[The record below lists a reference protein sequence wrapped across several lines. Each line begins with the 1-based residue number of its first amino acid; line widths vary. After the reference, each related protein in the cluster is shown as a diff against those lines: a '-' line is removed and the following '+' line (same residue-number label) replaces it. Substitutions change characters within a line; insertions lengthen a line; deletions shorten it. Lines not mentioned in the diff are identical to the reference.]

1 MSDREKRLLFLFLG
15 VIFLLANFGALKLF
29 YLPKLKEARSEATQ
43 LEESTEQAEMELES
57 QSDLVDEV
65 KWLEDYE
72 GEPQTSQQAE
82 SELVQFVNREA
93 SNRRLEVKRR
103 KIQNAITE
111 EGLNYHRVR
120 IELEV
125 SGREQDLF
133 GWIHQLNSPR
143 DFRVVTMIRMFPKR
157 DDDTQV
163 DCQVVVE
170 KWHVPQV

>member
-1 MSDREKRLLFLFLG
+1 MNGPDAATDEQTQ
-15 VIFLLANFGALKLF
+15 
-29 YLPKLKEARSEATQ
+29 EAAQ
-43 LEESTEQAEMELES
+43 DA
-57 QSDLVDEV
+57 
-65 KWLEDYE
+65 
-72 GEPQTSQQAE
+72 AE

-103 KIQNAITE
+103 KIQGAITDE
-111 EGLNYHRVR
+111 SLSYGRARL
-120 IELEV
+120 ELEV

-143 DFRVVTMIRMFPKR
+143 DFRVVTMLRMFPKR

-170 KWHVPQV
+170 KWFVPVS